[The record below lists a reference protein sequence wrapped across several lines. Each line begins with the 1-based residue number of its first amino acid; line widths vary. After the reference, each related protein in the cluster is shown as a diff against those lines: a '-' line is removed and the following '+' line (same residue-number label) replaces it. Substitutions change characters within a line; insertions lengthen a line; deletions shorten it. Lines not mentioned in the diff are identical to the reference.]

1 MRKFLLQRLIQSIV
15 LLFGVV
21 IIVFFLVRLTGDPA
35 SLMVARNADTAQIQ
49 EVREAFGF
57 DRPLIVQLGD
67 YLGGIATGDL
77 GISFRFRAPTNELIL
92 ERLPETLQLAVAA
105 IGIAVVVAIPLGI
118 LGGTNP
124 GKPVDTA
131 ARLVGI
137 AGQATPNFWLIMLL
151 IIYFSVKLQ
160 WFPTFG
166 TGTWRHLVLP
176 AFALSVGAMGQFVR
190 LTRSAVL
197 EIRNEDYIRTARSKG
212 LSRYTIASKHVARNA
227 SLALISVVGVQF
239 TYAMAGSIYI
249 EQIYARPGLGN
260 LLNEAV
266 RARDFPLVQAITI
279 VLAAFAIGMNF
290 LTDVAYSIADP
301 RIRHVE

>member
-1 MRKFLLQRLIQSIV
+1 MRKFLVQRFVQSI
-15 LLFGVV
+15 LLMFGVI

-35 SLMVARNADTAQIQ
+35 SLMVARNADSAQIQ

-57 DRPLIVQLGD
+57 DRPLLVQLGD
-67 YLGGIATGDL
+67 YLRGVATGDL
-77 GISFRFRAPTNELIL
+77 GISFRFRSPTSELIR

-124 GKPVDTA
+124 GRPVDA
-131 ARLVGI
+131 FARFVGI

-151 IIYFSVKLQ
+151 IIYFSVNLQ

-212 LSRYTIASKHVARNA
+212 LSRYKIASKHVARNA

-239 TYAMAGSIYI
+239 TYALAGSIYI
-249 EQIYARPGLGN
+249 ETIYARPGLGS
-260 LLNEAV
+260 LLNEAI

-290 LTDVAYSIADP
+290 LTDVAYSVVDP